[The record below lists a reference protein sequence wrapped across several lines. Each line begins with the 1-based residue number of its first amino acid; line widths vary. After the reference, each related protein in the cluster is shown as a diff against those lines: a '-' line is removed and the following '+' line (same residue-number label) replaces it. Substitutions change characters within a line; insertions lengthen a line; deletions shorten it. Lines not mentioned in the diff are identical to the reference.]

1 MDLRDFYYINSIAKY
16 QSITKAAEA
25 LYITQPTLSK
35 FLINLEKEL
44 GQPLFKRIG
53 RRYIPTYAGE
63 RYIEAGTRILVIKNE
78 LDAELSDILKKNIG
92 VLNVGF
98 PTMRLS
104 YFLPYVLPKFKSL
117 YPNVKVNIFEGF
129 SSRLDTLILNGEIDI
144 SFSTMPQTKHP
155 QLTYETLGTEEIL
168 ICVPKGHPIRRFAVS
183 TDASSHPSL
192 DPKYLQDEQ
201 LLCLMKGQRTRETTD
216 SFLKARKLDFK
227 NVMYFSNIRAIVNL
241 VAMGYGITFMF
252 EPHILQTNLLDSI
265 DLYHVLPES
274 LTYDFVV
281 ARREGSYV
289 PQYMRDFINLAREA
303 ETTQHLR

>member
-1 MDLRDFYYINSIAKY
+1 MDLRDYSYVNAIVKY
-16 QSITKAAEA
+16 QNITKAAES

-35 FLINLEKEL
+35 FLINLEREL

-53 RRYIPTYAGE
+53 HRYIPTYAGE

-78 LDAELSDILKKNIG
+78 LDAELSDIIKKNIG

-117 YPNVKVNIFEGF
+117 YPNIKVNIFEGF
-129 SSRLDTLILNGEIDI
+129 SSHLDTLTLNGEIDV
-144 SFSTMPQTKHP
+144 SFSTMPQTTTP

-168 ICVPKGHPIRRFAVS
+168 ICVPKGHPIRRFAIS
-183 TDASSHPSL
+183 TDCRSYPSL

-201 LLCLMKGQRTRETTD
+201 LLCLMKGQRTREFTD
-216 SFLKARKLDFK
+216 SFLKTRKLVFK
-227 NVMYFSNIRAIVNL
+227 NIMYSSNIRAIVNL

-274 LTYDFVV
+274 LMHDFVV
-281 ARREGSYV
+281 VRREGSYI
-289 PQYMRDFINLAREA
+289 PQYMRDFINLAKEA
-303 ETTQHLR
+303 ETTQHLK